1 MLPAAKQFLGIKIEK
16 YESQIQKGKEVV
28 TSKSPQRRHCIDQNK
43 TYCTFE
49 NIRKYRKC

>member
-16 YESQIQKGKEVV
+16 YESEIQKGKEVV
-28 TSKSPQRRHCIDQNK
+28 TSKSPLRRHCIDQNK

>member
-28 TSKSPQRRHCIDQNK
+28 TSKSPQIKHIALLKILESTGNVK
-43 TYCTFE
+43 TQ
-49 NIRKYRKC
+49 IL